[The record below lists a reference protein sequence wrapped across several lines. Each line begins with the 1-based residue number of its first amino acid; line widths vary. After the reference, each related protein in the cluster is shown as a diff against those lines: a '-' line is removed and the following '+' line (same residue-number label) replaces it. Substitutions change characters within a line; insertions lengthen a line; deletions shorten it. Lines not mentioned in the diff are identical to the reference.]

1 MCVQNIRGATHSA
14 PAFRMLLAGC
24 FVHRISVCQNRLVST
39 RVPFVRCDELQGAVA
54 MTAIVPSPAVP
65 LVSVVI
71 VNFNAGG
78 LLVRCVQS
86 VLDST
91 VPVEVIVCDNG
102 SGDGSI
108 LSLRDAVHD
117 RRLNIIENFANLGF
131 ARACN
136 IGIERASGTYILLLN
151 PDCVVGKR
159 VLERVVDTLRTVP
172 DAGMVGC
179 LIKNPDG
186 SEQAG
191 CRRLV
196 PTPGRSL
203 VRALHLD
210 RLIPSLRH
218 HGLSLKDTPLP
229 KSAVEVKAIS
239 GSFMLVTREALLDVG
254 PLDER
259 YFLHCEDLDWCMR
272 FWAKGWKILFDP
284 SVSIVHHKGACSRNR
299 RVRVEWY
306 KHKGMVRFYRR
317 FFRQSYPTWL
327 FFLVVTGIWLRF
339 SGIVAG
345 QVVQRLFR

>member
-1 MCVQNIRGATHSA
+1 MAPETPGSKTDDRSA
-14 PAFRMLLAGC
+14 
-24 FVHRISVCQNRLVST
+24 
-39 RVPFVRCDELQGAVA
+39 
-54 MTAIVPSPAVP
+54 P
-65 LVSVVI
+65 LVSVVVI
-71 VNFNAGG
+71 NFNAGP
-78 LLVRCVQS
+78 LLVQCVRS

-108 LSLRDAVHD
+108 LALREAVQD

-136 IGIERASGTYILLLN
+136 IGIERASGEYILLLN
-151 PDCVVGKR
+151 PDCVIGKG
-159 VLERVVDTLRTVP
+159 VLERVVDTLCAVP
-172 DAGMVGC
+172 DAGMAGC
-179 LIKNPDG
+179 LIRNPDG

-210 RLIPSLRH
+210 RLVPSLRH
-218 HGLSLKDTPLP
+218 HGLTLKDTPLP
-229 KSAVEVKAIS
+229 DKVVEVNAIS
-239 GSFMLVTREALLDVG
+239 GSFMFVTREALADVG

-272 FWAKGWKILFDP
+272 FWEKGWKILFEP
-284 SVSIVHHKGACSRNR
+284 GVSIVHYKGTCSRNR
-299 RVRVEWY
+299 PVRVEWH

-317 FFRQSYPTWL
+317 FFRECYPTGL
-327 FFLVVTGIWLRF
+327 FLMVVTGVWLRF
-339 SGIVAG
+339 GGIAASQMVL
-345 QVVQRLFR
+345 RLFR